1 MTMLQRYAEK
11 HQFVVPIY
19 TFGFGYKA
27 ESGLLV
33 EIAEHTKGLYA
44 FIPDATL
51 VGTVFI
57 STLAG
62 LFTTLSSTATLV
74 VEYESSE
81 KPQAPFAVRVREE
94 PGRVVAEIDIGAL
107 HQEQARTVVLSC
119 GRGSVAPLR
128 VAVRYSTWT
137 AEAQGGVVESSS
149 PSDLS
154 DLRASSSGLSVLRA
168 SASERARQEAAVCI
182 ARCVELGKRGKLEE
196 ARAAVGAI
204 LANADLPASLRVD
217 V

>member
-1 MTMLQRYAEK
+1 
-11 HQFVVPIY
+11 VPIH

-74 VEYESSE
+74 VEFQQGDTAKAMEY
-81 KPQAPFAVRVREE
+81 RVR
-94 PGRVVAEIDIGAL
+94 
-107 HQEQARTVVLSC
+107 
-119 GRGSVAPLR
+119 
-128 VAVRYSTWT
+128 
-137 AEAQGGVVESSS
+137 
-149 PSDLS
+149 
-154 DLRASSSGLSVLRA
+154 
-168 SASERARQEAAVCI
+168 
-182 ARCVELGKRGKLEE
+182 
-196 ARAAVGAI
+196 
-204 LANADLPASLRVD
+204 
-217 V
+217 